1 MIYYTLVIYVT
12 KIYVVRHCE
21 TDANA
26 AKIFQGH
33 TDNDVNE
40 LGVAQLEAL
49 RGYFKDI
56 HLDAVYTSP
65 LLRTLRTATAIAGN
79 KGVPIIKM
87 PDLIEL
93 NGGVYEGKTYSRI
106 AEENPGF
113 MEMWGKRPWEF
124 NPQNGESM
132 VSAYDRIYN
141 CIKEIA
147 EESRDKTIA
156 VASHGGVIRCLLC
169 RIIKNDIEKLPEVP
183 FVDNTGVTL
192 IEADG
197 DMNFT
202 VKVFNDNSH
211 LSEDLKN
218 ENSNVP
224 LGEY

>member
-1 MIYYTLVIYVT
+1 MIYCILVVYVT
-12 KIYVVRHCE
+12 KIYIVRHCE

-33 TDNDVNE
+33 TNNDINE
-40 LGVAQLEAL
+40 LGAAQLEAL

-56 HLDAVYTSP
+56 PLDAVYTSP
-65 LLRTLRTATAIAGN
+65 LLRTLKTATAIVGN
-79 KGVPIIKM
+79 KGVPIIKT

-93 NGGVYEGKTYSRI
+93 NGGVYEGKTYMEI
-106 AEENPGF
+106 NEENPGF
-113 MEMWGKRPWEF
+113 LEMWGKRPWEF
-124 NPQNGESM
+124 NPRNGESM
-132 VSAYDRIYN
+132 VAAYERIYN

-147 EESRDKTIA
+147 KESQDKTVA

-169 RIIKNDIEKLPEVP
+169 KIMKDDIKKLPEVP

-197 DMNFT
+197 NMNFT
-202 VKVFNDNSH
+202 IKVFNHNSH
-211 LSEDLKN
+211 LGDNLKN
-218 ENSNVP
+218 ENASVP

>member
-1 MIYYTLVIYVT
+1 MIYYNLVIYVT

-33 TDNDVNE
+33 TDNDINE

-93 NGGVYEGKTYSRI
+93 NGGVYEGKTY
-106 AEENPGF
+106 AEINKENPGF
-113 MEMWGKRPWEF
+113 LEMWGKRPWEF
-124 NPQNGESM
+124 NPEKGESM

-141 CIKEIA
+141 CLKEIA
-147 EESRDKTIA
+147 GESQGKTVA

-169 RIIKNDIEKLPEVP
+169 KIMKNDIKKLPEVP

-192 IEADG
+192 IEADENI
-197 DMNFT
+197 NFT
-202 VKVFNDNSH
+202 VKIFNDNSH
-211 LSEDLKN
+211 LSANLKN
-218 ENSNVP
+218 ENSSVP